1 MSRAAEAQ
9 ALSDDVKKAAI
20 RTMIAILTI
29 EDQSVDAFFPASW
42 GANHRALTGFE
53 NLQELLKKFFYAGE
67 CPMTKDICAILSA
80 KAKNGDP
87 TTFTR
92 GKSGSGIVFY
102 RVRGSNDG
110 DVQKFAHA
118 LENRNPG
125 GPGQGKCSAYYKQ
138 RRFRDPTNSEE
149 MGAVDGLISGLP
161 GAMLKGCTK
170 TNVKALIMSE
180 LQKIK
185 IEPTPPPTA
194 TVSAGQSSATA
205 ILLADD
211 AETPP
216 HGPKIPIDPSNG
228 PGVKTMTIA
237 SNALDINSESCQIM
251 IAMASMLKEKC
262 PDEHTRLSSTRSAD
276 LSARSK
282 RVKTMLFAAA
292 ALKSTER
299 IKGNKQ

>member
-1 MSRAAEAQ
+1 MFSTESLVATMAMSTNLPTLRRIESQ
-9 ALSDDVKKAAI
+9 VDLVKASVP
-20 RTMIAILTI
+20 RTT
-29 EDQSVDAFFPASW
+29 SNDAFATRRS
-42 GANHRALTGFE
+42 L
-53 NLQELLKKFFYAGE
+53 
-67 CPMTKDICAILSA
+67 TKDM
-80 KAKNGDP
+80 D
-87 TTFTR
+87 
-92 GKSGSGIVFY
+92 
-102 RVRGSNDG
+102 
-110 DVQKFAHA
+110 
-118 LENRNPG
+118 
-125 GPGQGKCSAYYKQ
+125 
-138 RRFRDPTNSEE
+138 
-149 MGAVDGLISGLP
+149 AVDGLISGLP

-262 PDEHTRLSSTRSAD
+262 PDEHTRLSSTPSAD

-282 RVKTMLFAAA
+282 RFKTALFAAA
-292 ALKSTER
+292 ALQSVEM
-299 IKGNKQ
+299 IKGNKQSF

>member
-1 MSRAAEAQ
+1 
-9 ALSDDVKKAAI
+9 
-20 RTMIAILTI
+20 
-29 EDQSVDAFFPASW
+29 
-42 GANHRALTGFE
+42 
-53 NLQELLKKFFYAGE
+53 
-67 CPMTKDICAILSA
+67 MTTEICTILSA
-80 KAKNGDP
+80 KAKKED
-87 TTFTR
+87 TTAFTR

-118 LENRNPG
+118 SENRKSG

-138 RRFRDPTNSEE
+138 RRFRDPTKSGD

-237 SNALDINSESCQIM
+237 SSALENSSESCQTM

-262 PDEHTRLSSTRSAD
+262 PDEHTRLSSTPSAD

-282 RVKTMLFAAA
+282 RCKTALFAVA
-292 ALKSTER
+292 ALEGVAK

>member
-1 MSRAAEAQ
+1 MSNDEGHLRHFE
-9 ALSDDVKKAAI
+9 
-20 RTMIAILTI
+20 R
-29 EDQSVDAFFPASW
+29 EDEKRRS
-42 GANHRALTGFE
+42 
-53 NLQELLKKFFYAGE
+53 Y
-67 CPMTKDICAILSA
+67 
-80 KAKNGDP
+80 
-87 TTFTR
+87 TFTR
-92 GKSGSGIVFY
+92 GSSGSGIVFY
-102 RVRGSNDG
+102 RVLGSNDG
-110 DVQKFAHA
+110 DVHKFAHA
-118 LENRNPG
+118 WENQKPG

-138 RRFRDPTNSEE
+138 RRFRDPTKSEE
-149 MGAVDGLISGLP
+149 MDAVDDLISGLP

-194 TVSAGQSSATA
+194 TASTGKSTATA

-211 AETPP
+211 AETPS

-237 SNALDINSESCQIM
+237 SSALENSSESRQTM
-251 IAMASMLKEKC
+251 VAMASMLKEKC
-262 PDEHTRLSSTRSAD
+262 PDEHTRLSSTPSAD

-282 RVKTMLFAAA
+282 RCKTALFAAA
-292 ALKSTER
+292 ALQSVEM